1 MKYTQPFA
9 AALCLLL
16 AACNGGEKQT
26 AAPTPSEQPPAASRP
41 SENKQAAASEQASAA
56 QTSAEVEV
64 PAHLKAGK
72 DIYDKRCKACHGI
85 DGKGSNAALPPLAQ
99 ADYFADDKMQL
110 VASVTRGIRG
120 KITVNGKEYDG
131 IMPSFPMKDE
141 EVAAVATYVLNSF
154 GNGGGEISTEEVAAY
169 RKAK

>member
-26 AAPTPSEQPPAASRP
+26 AAPTPSEQPSAASRP
-41 SENKQAAASEQASAA
+41 SENTQAAVSEASAA
-56 QTSAEVEV
+56 QAPAEAEV

-99 ADYFADDKMQL
+99 ADYFAGDKMQL
-110 VASVTRGIRG
+110 VASITHGIRG